1 MKVVIVGGGA
11 AGLAIGW
18 RLAQSRCSVD
28 ILERGIA
35 GRGSTWAAAG
45 MLAAAAE
52 TAGEEELGKLA
63 RNARA
68 LWPDFAHEL
77 EQASG
82 RAISYR
88 ESGSLMVACDSAR
101 AQTLR
106 GLGDA
111 LLRQGE
117 RADWL
122 PPADARRQEP
132 LLSADIA
139 GALFAPDDAQVD
151 NRALGEAL
159 AEAFVR
165 AGGRL
170 HELTEMRA
178 LHLEGGRAVGVLTS
192 DGAIAADCII
202 LAAGA
207 WSGQAGGVAADQ
219 LPPIRPAKGQMTAL
233 TPPSGGAMPKHLIW
247 GEQVYLVPRQ
257 GSLLVGATVEDTG
270 YETSVERSAR
280 ERLLTRATR
289 LVPSLSHWRVS
300 ESWAGLRPRTPDSL
314 PVLGETRTP
323 GLFVASGQFRNGI
336 LFTPLIAELLRAS
349 VLGEPGQVEIA
360 FDPKR
365 FAAS

>member
-18 RLAQSRCSVD
+18 RLAQSRCSVE

-52 TAGEEELGKLA
+52 TAGEQELGTLA

-68 LWPDFAHEL
+68 LWPAFAHEL

-82 RAISYR
+82 RTVSYR
-88 ESGSLMVACDSAR
+88 ESGSLMVARDTAR
-101 AQTLR
+101 GRTLR
-106 GLGDA
+106 SLGDA
-111 LLRQGE
+111 LEKKGE
-117 RADWL
+117 RAVWL
-122 PPADARRQEP
+122 NADNARRQEP
-132 LLSADIA
+132 LLSSDIA

-151 NRALGEAL
+151 NRSLGDAL

-170 HELTEMRA
+170 RELTEMRA
-178 LHLEGGRAVGVLTS
+178 LHLEGGHVVGVASS
-192 DGAIAADCII
+192 DGPIAADRVI

-207 WSGQAGGVAADQ
+207 WSGQVNGVAAEQ

-233 TPPSGGAMPKHLIW
+233 VPPRGEAMPRHLIW
-247 GEQVYLVPRQ
+247 GEDVYLVPRQ
-257 GSLLVGATVEDTG
+257 DSLLVGATVEDTG
-270 YETSVERSAR
+270 YETSVDRASR
-280 ERLLTRATR
+280 ERLLARAIR
-289 LVPSLSHWRVS
+289 LVPRLAGWTVS

-314 PVLGETRTP
+314 PVLGETQTP
-323 GLFVASGQFRNGI
+323 GLLIASGQFRNGI
-336 LFTPLIAELLRAS
+336 LFTPLIAELLHAA
-349 VLGEPGQVEIA
+349 VLGEPSQVDAA
-360 FDPKR
+360 FDARR
-365 FAAS
+365 FAAA